1 MTALLPSGVVSVS
14 CVQLNGAYA
23 HSIPTFKTF
32 FDELSAAEL
41 SEAAPPD
48 DEPHPNNVVAAITP
62 VNINAANLLLLFII
76 IFSSLIIEIRK
87 GAGVFLQRLC
97 LVRIIN
103 LMKQLCNVN
112 FAQFICAFLQ

>member
-1 MTALLPSGVVSVS
+1 MSCLP
-14 CVQLNGAYA
+14 
-23 HSIPTFKTF
+23 
-32 FDELSAAEL
+32 LSYQRQT
-41 SEAAPPD
+41 APPD

-112 FAQFICAFLQ
+112 FAQFVCVFLQ